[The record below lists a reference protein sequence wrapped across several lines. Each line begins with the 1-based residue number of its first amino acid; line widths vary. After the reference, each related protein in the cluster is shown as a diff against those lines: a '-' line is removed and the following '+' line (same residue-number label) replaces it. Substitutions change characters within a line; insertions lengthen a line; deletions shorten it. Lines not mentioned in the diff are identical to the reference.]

1 MGFGGPVW
9 HASVSS
15 PFLTV
20 GSSAL
25 EAMAREILDGVGDAS
40 LGEWT
45 DDRPK
50 AFHLRRRL
58 TPREQER
65 IGEAIDIRGSAEEKM
80 RMTNLLYDL
89 PEPLRTLAKNSFEGA
104 A

>member
-15 PFLTV
+15 PLLTV
-20 GSSAL
+20 GSEVL
-25 EAMAREILDGVGDAS
+25 EAMAREILDGFGDAG

-45 DDRPK
+45 EDRPK
-50 AFHLRRRL
+50 AFHIRRRL

-65 IGEAIDIRGSAEEKM
+65 VGDAVDIRGSAEEKS
-80 RMTNLLYDL
+80 RMAILLYDL
-89 PEPLRTLAKNSFEGA
+89 PEPLRSMVADSFDS
-104 A
+104 